1 MADKDMQNELEQL
14 RAEVAALSAARASK
28 KAAEAQ
34 PDTSPVKSP
43 SSETDTP
50 ETAAPETD
58 SLTGDLGSILE
69 NAKAAT
75 ADDPELHSQFDQL
88 IEQLEHE
95 IKDLPAITTLA
106 VFSLGVLFG
115 RLLR

>member
-28 KAAEAQ
+28 KAAETQ
-34 PDTSPVKSP
+34 PDASPV
-43 SSETDTP
+43 ETQS
-50 ETAAPETD
+50 PETD
-58 SLTGDLGSILE
+58 YLTGDISDIIE

-75 ADDPELHSQFDQL
+75 ADDAEMTGQFDQL

>member
-1 MADKDMQNELEQL
+1 MGNEIQSELEQL

-28 KAAEAQ
+28 DASDAQ
-34 PDTSPVKSP
+34 QATSPV
-43 SSETDTP
+43 EHQLQEANEVND
-50 ETAAPETD
+50 
-58 SLTGDLGSILE
+58 IIE
-69 NAKAAT
+69 NAKAAV
-75 ADDPELHSQFDQL
+75 ADDPELKGQFDQL
-88 IEQLEHE
+88 FEHLEQE

>member
-1 MADKDMQNELEQL
+1 MAGEDMHKELEQL

-28 KAAEAQ
+28 QAADAQ
-34 PDTSPVKSP
+34 PDTPPVEP
-43 SSETDTP
+43 QTSEKD
-50 ETAAPETD
+50 EVSDVIGHARAAV
-58 SLTGDLGSILE
+58 
-69 NAKAAT
+69 AAD
-75 ADDPELHSQFDQL
+75 AELKGQFDQL
-88 IEQLEHE
+88 FEHLEQE

>member
-14 RAEVAALSAARASK
+14 RAEVAALSAARAGK

-34 PDTSPVKSP
+34 ADTSPVESQ
-43 SSETDTP
+43 SP
-50 ETAAPETD
+50 ETGD
-58 SLTGDLGSILE
+58 LTGDIGGILE
-69 NAKAAT
+69 NVKAAA
-75 ADDPELHSQFDQL
+75 ADDAELSGQFDQL

>member
-1 MADKDMQNELEQL
+1 MTDENMHEELEQL

-28 KAAEAQ
+28 KAKEAQ
-34 PDTSPVKSP
+34 PETTAVASQA
-43 SSETDTP
+43 SETD
-50 ETAAPETD
+50 EANDIIEQARVAV
-58 SLTGDLGSILE
+58 S
-69 NAKAAT
+69 
-75 ADDPELHSQFDQL
+75 DDPELNSQFDQL
-88 IEQLEHE
+88 IEHLEHE

>member
-1 MADKDMQNELEQL
+1 MTGEDMHKELEQL

-28 KAAEAQ
+28 QAAEAQ
-34 PDTSPVKSP
+34 SDTAPIESQ
-43 SSETDTP
+43 TP
-50 ETAAPETD
+50 EMDEV
-58 SLTGDLGSILE
+58 SGIIE
-69 NAKAAT
+69 NAQAAV
-75 ADDPELHSQFDQL
+75 ADDAELKGQFDQL
-88 IEQLEHE
+88 FEHLEQE

>member
-1 MADKDMQNELEQL
+1 MTGEDMQEELEQL

-28 KAAEAQ
+28 QVAEAKPENDPVEPQAAE
-34 PDTSPVKSP
+34 PDEVEGLIEQARTAVAEDAEVK
-43 SSETDTP
+43 
-50 ETAAPETD
+50 
-58 SLTGDLGSILE
+58 G
-69 NAKAAT
+69 
-75 ADDPELHSQFDQL
+75 QFDQL
-88 IEQLEHE
+88 FEQLEHE

>member
-1 MADKDMQNELEQL
+1 MSDDMQKELEQL

-28 KAAEAQ
+28 SASDAQ
-34 PDTSPVKSP
+34 P
-43 SSETDTP
+43 ETTP
-50 ETAAPETD
+50 DEHQLPEADEVNDMIETAR
-58 SLTGDLGSILE
+58 
-69 NAKAAT
+69 AAV
-75 ADDPELHSQFDQL
+75 ADDPEMKGQFDQL
-88 IEQLEHE
+88 FEHLEQE

>member
-34 PDTSPVKSP
+34 ADTSPVESP
-43 SSETDTP
+43 SP
-50 ETAAPETD
+50 ETGD
-58 SLTGDLGSILE
+58 LTGDISDIIE

-75 ADDPELHSQFDQL
+75 ADDAELAGQFDQL
-88 IEQLEHE
+88 IEHLEHE

>member
-34 PDTSPVKSP
+34 PDTSPVESQ
-43 SSETDTP
+43 SQSP
-50 ETAAPETD
+50 ETGAPETD
-58 SLTGDLGSILE
+58 DSTGDIGDIIE
-69 NAKAAT
+69 NVKAAT
-75 ADDPELHSQFDQL
+75 ADDAELSGQFDQL

>member
-34 PDTSPVKSP
+34 PDTSPVESR
-43 SSETDTP
+43 SP
-50 ETAAPETD
+50 ETGD
-58 SLTGDLGSILE
+58 LTGDISDIIE

-75 ADDPELHSQFDQL
+75 ADDPELAGQFDQL

>member
-34 PDTSPVKSP
+34 PDTSPVESR
-43 SSETDTP
+43 SP
-50 ETAAPETD
+50 ETGAPETD
-58 SLTGDLGSILE
+58 DSTGDIGGIIE
-69 NAKAAT
+69 NVKAAT
-75 ADDPELHSQFDQL
+75 ADDAELSGQFDQL

>member
-1 MADKDMQNELEQL
+1 MMAGQNMNEELEQL

-28 KAAEAQ
+28 NAAENQAVSN
-34 PDTSPVKSP
+34 SPESQL
-43 SSETDTP
+43 SET
-50 ETAAPETD
+50 EEISEIIGQAQAAVESD
-58 SLTGDLGSILE
+58 
-69 NAKAAT
+69 A
-75 ADDPELHSQFDQL
+75 ELKGQFDQL
-88 IEQLEHE
+88 FEQLEHD

>member
-34 PDTSPVKSP
+34 PDTSPVESP
-43 SSETDTP
+43 S
-50 ETAAPETD
+50 PETD
-58 SLTGDLGSILE
+58 DLSSDIGGIIE
-69 NAKAAT
+69 NAKAA
-75 ADDPELHSQFDQL
+75 AVDDPELAGQFDQL